1 MRALRDDSPCLP
13 TAQAAQALGQL
24 GSAAEDAVPALAD
37 YANRHQKDEINRK
50 IAEQAIAAIQTAQSG
65 TASGEDP
72 GAGKVVTDSQQSTQ
86 KQTQLTEYFERLRE
100 ELNDPGK
107 RRTFVPEERWI
118 NVSAY
123 WMVEQIKEARE
134 QVASQSDPETA
145 ELIRQIPVGLHVVE
159 DTPVNLETEGPAPG
173 ELIGRALAV
182 AERPDNGISSE
193 TLARVKEWAARDES
207 FFSRAS
213 DFLSGPT
220 RSDKLVEIACAI
232 GAIDPKLYQAAMKSF
247 LDFHPEMDR
256 LLRGTKP
263 VVPVK
268 GK

>member
-1 MRALRDDSPCLP
+1 
-13 TAQAAQALGQL
+13 
-24 GSAAEDAVPALAD
+24 
-37 YANRHQKDEINRK
+37 
-50 IAEQAIAAIQTAQSG
+50 
-65 TASGEDP
+65 
-72 GAGKVVTDSQQSTQ
+72 
-86 KQTQLTEYFERLRE
+86 
-100 ELNDPGK
+100 
-107 RRTFVPEERWI
+107 
-118 NVSAY
+118 VSAY